1 MKNPKALIA
10 KILKEHLDWLN
21 VVSKRYDLSTR
32 AEVVKV
38 LRKPKEQDKVNQAAT
53 TFGGIPSLTWATH
66 AIVRG
71 MQSESGSENLL
82 ALHVEERWLQ
92 TSYRYPGYPNIQ
104 RDALLFLSFQM
115 WDRCVWLFPRLNPAH
130 PSKRYHYPGKVW
142 TLRYPLEFF
151 CHCLWLRADGRIPED
166 SEVVACG
173 PYADIF
179 NHWNNPGN
187 LAPAIFA
194 ACEYHLQQAVEP
206 KGYEIHEFN
215 RAPFTLLPV
224 EILALRSVR
233 ERLGLPMPEVD
244 HPLLTSPLVTNLPRI
259 LPEAHDGVLD
269 ALKAAVARFH
279 QDPTS
284 MSQPQ
289 TAAADDLLPLP
300 PCFSIEEGSE
310 KSGFLRRS
318 YNIRAIMR
326 FVPGETLET
335 HWPRLLEALEKW
347 RKKRGRNASIL
358 TISFQSDPALHPD
371 LYGEYARRVQSDPAL
386 EAWIETL
393 SDYTLSFQQLDG
405 TDCRD
410 LVWEKQPDGSNLF
423 SEMKFSTQ
431 D

>member
-1 MKNPKALIA
+1 M
-10 KILKEHLDWLN
+10 
-21 VVSKRYDLSTR
+21 RYDELKRTE
-32 AEVVKV
+32 AIKL
-38 LRKPKEQDKVNQAAT
+38 LRKSSDQDKVNHAASI
-53 TFGGIPSLTWATH
+53 FGGVPSLTWATK
-66 AIVRG
+66 AVVVG
-71 MQSESGSENLL
+71 MESGSGNENLL
-82 ALHVEERWLQ
+82 ALHVEERWLE

-115 WDRCVWLFPRLNPAH
+115 WDRCSWLFPRLDPAH
-130 PSKRYHYPGKVW
+130 PSKRYHFPGEVW
-142 TLRYPLEFF
+142 TLQYPLEFF

-166 SEVVACG
+166 SEVMACG

-179 NHWNNPGN
+179 NHWNSPDN
-187 LAPAIFA
+187 LASAISA
-194 ACEYHLQQAVEP
+194 ACDYHLQRAIEP

-233 ERLGLPMPEVD
+233 EKLGLPMPEVD

-259 LPEAHDGVLD
+259 LPEAHDDVLD
-269 ALKAAVARFH
+269 TLKAAVARFH

-289 TAAADDLLPLP
+289 TSAVDDLLPLP
-300 PCFSIEEGSE
+300 PSFCIEEGSE
-310 KSGFLRRS
+310 KTGFLRRS
-318 YNIRAIMR
+318 YNLSAIMR

-335 HWPRLLEALEKW
+335 YWPRLLEALEKW
-347 RKKRGRNASIL
+347 RKKRGKNAGIL
-358 TISFQSDPALHPD
+358 TITFQSDPALHSD
-371 LYGEYARRVQSDPAL
+371 LYGEYTRRVQSDPAL

-393 SDYTLSFQQLDG
+393 ADYTLSFQQLDG

-423 SEMKFSTQ
+423 SEMKYSTPL
-431 D
+431 